1 MNNHAATE
9 TPQVAPAVGAQVE
22 RGVGRLRPKHGG
34 LTPLQQRIV
43 AALTVAPRQ
52 RIGYHDLALHLWP
65 HETHPRAWRYSSNGG
80 PHGWC
85 MPLGTALR
93 KLREAGI
100 AHEWRPDGGP
110 GRGTVVLLKTPN
122 AKLTGGREAD

>member
-1 MNNHAATE
+1 MNDNLA
-9 TPQVAPAVGAQVE
+9 GASPVDQP
-22 RGVGRLRPKHGG
+22 VGRLDPERAK

-52 RIGYHDLALHLWP
+52 RLGYHDLALHLWP

-80 PHGWC
+80 PHGWR

-93 KLREAGI
+93 KLREAGV
-100 AHEWRPDGGP
+100 AYEWRPGGEA

-122 AKLTGGREAD
+122 AKAERPETAAKE

>member
-1 MNNHAATE
+1 MSE
-9 TPQVAPAVGAQVE
+9 ELKPPAGLGPVE
-22 RGVGRLRPKHGG
+22 HTVGRPLPERAK

-52 RIGYHDLALHLWP
+52 RLGYHDLALHLWP

-100 AHEWRPDGGP
+100 AHEWRPGGGA

-122 AKLTGGREAD
+122 ARLSG